1 MTGGRVVCRGVLV
14 NARMDNSS
22 ALWLPSP
29 GTEYRVAGNDGQ
41 EPDTDLSLHFLRRQP
56 ASGQCTVVNA

>member
-22 ALWLPSP
+22 TLWLPSP

-41 EPDTDLSLHFLRRQP
+41 ELDTDRSLPSLRRQL
-56 ASGQCTVVNA
+56 ASGQLL